1 MVLADPM
8 LNRRFGRTPSRWQT
22 QICQSVFKQLE
33 AKGFLHEQ
41 PMQQL
46 YRWGVWG
53 VFV

>member
-1 MVLADPM
+1 MTSRDCGEGTVLGKIA
-8 LNRRFGRTPSRWQT
+8 L
-22 QICQSVFKQLE
+22 KQLE
-33 AKGFLHEQ
+33 AKGSLHEQ